1 MKFEHYSFSREIKN
15 NLKDLGYKR
24 PTDIQYK
31 SIPPIMRGED
41 VLAVAQTGTGKTVA
55 YALPVIQMLSSRLR
69 ESNQHSV
76 RCVVMVPTHELA
88 IQVSRVFKDLAAGTT
103 VQIEGIYGGIDQ
115 DPQIEKLNHGVDVVV
130 ATPGR
135 LFDLES
141 QGYLSLKGVETL
153 VLDEADHMLELGFKH
168 DMNQLVAKLPTRR
181 QVLFFSA
188 TINKQV
194 KDAAYSLV
202 HKAVRIQIS
211 PNDPV
216 SKNIDHSVAFIEM
229 DDKRFFLERII
240 REDPDSKILVFVRT
254 KVRAERVM
262 KALERVEL
270 LSQTIHGDKDQ
281 NQRNQVMAQFF
292 SGENKVLIATDVSAR
307 GIDIPDV
314 DIVINYDIPE
324 EPENYVHRVGRTGR
338 GQKKGVAIAFC
349 STDEKD
355 TLAAIEEFLNQQI
368 AQIDIE
374 KNTYKETVKMS
385 GDMENDWMALMDE
398 GEDGELAN
406 KKKKKKT
413 KNKKKKSRK

>member
-1 MKFEHYSFSREIKN
+1 MKFERYSFSETIKGNLRE
-15 NLKDLGYKR
+15 LGYKR

-31 SIPPIMRGED
+31 SIPPILRGED

-55 YALPVIQMLSSRLR
+55 FALPVIHMLSTRR
-69 ESNQHSV
+69 RKRDQQAV

-88 IQVSRVFKDLAAGTT
+88 IQVAGVFKELAAGTSIK
-103 VQIEGIYGGIDQ
+103 VEGIYGGTDQ
-115 DPQIEKLNHGVDVVV
+115 DPQIKNLNNGVDVVV

-141 QGYLSLKGVETL
+141 QGYLSLNDIETL
-153 VLDEADHMLELGFKH
+153 ILDEADHMLELGFKH
-168 DMNQLVAKLPTRR
+168 DMNQLIKKLPGRR

-216 SKNIDHSVAFIEM
+216 SGNINHSVAFIEM

-240 REDPDSKILVFVRT
+240 REHPDSKMLVFVRT
-254 KVRAERVM
+254 RVRAERVM
-262 KALERVEL
+262 KALGRVSL
-270 LSQTIHGDKDQ
+270 LSETIHGDKDQ
-281 NQRNQVMAQFF
+281 NQRNQVMKRFF

-324 EPENYVHRVGRTGR
+324 ETENYVHRVGRTGR
-338 GQKKGVAIAFC
+338 GQKKGEAIAFC
-349 STDEKD
+349 STEEKEQ
-355 TLAAIEEFLNQQI
+355 LEAIENFLDRKI
-368 AQIDIE
+368 ARLDIK
-374 KNTYKETVKMS
+374 KNDYKETMKMS
-385 GDMENDWMALMDE
+385 GDMETDWKSLMNE
-398 GEDGELAN
+398 NEERGG
-406 KKKKKKT
+406 KKKK
-413 KNKKKKSRK
+413 KKKKSRK

>member
-1 MKFEHYSFSREIKN
+1 MKFERYSFSETIKG
-15 NLKDLGYKR
+15 NLRALGYKR

-31 SIPPIMRGED
+31 SIPPILRGED

-55 YALPVIQMLSSRLR
+55 FALPVIQMLSTRR
-69 ESNQHSV
+69 RKPGQQAV

-88 IQVSRVFKDLAAGTT
+88 IQVAGVFKELAAGTPLKI
-103 VQIEGIYGGIDQ
+103 VGIYGGTDQ
-115 DPQIEKLNHGVDVVV
+115 DPQIQNLKSGVDVVV

-135 LFDLES
+135 FFDLES
-141 QGYLSLKGVETL
+141 QGHLSLGDIETL
-153 VLDEADHMLELGFKH
+153 ILDEADHMLELGFKH
-168 DMNQLVAKLPTRR
+168 DMNQLIKKLPGRR

-216 SKNIDHSVAFIEM
+216 SGNINYSVAFIEM

-240 REDPDSKILVFVRT
+240 REHPESKMLVFVRT

-262 KALERVEL
+262 KALERVSL
-270 LSQTIHGDKDQ
+270 LSETIHGDKDQ
-281 NQRNQVMAQFF
+281 NQRNQVMKRFF

-324 EPENYVHRVGRTGR
+324 ETENYVHRVGRTGR
-338 GQKKGVAIAFC
+338 GQKKGEAIAFC
-349 STDEKD
+349 STEEKER
-355 TLAAIEEFLNQQI
+355 LEAVEKFLDRT
-368 AQIDIE
+368 IDRLDIK
-374 KNTYKETVKMS
+374 KNDYKETMNMS
-385 GDMENDWMALMDE
+385 GDMETDWKSLMEENEERRD
-398 GEDGELAN
+398 
-406 KKKKKKT
+406 KKKKKK
-413 KNKKKKSRK
+413 KK

>member
-1 MKFEHYSFSREIKN
+1 MKFEQYSFSEEIKE
-15 NLKDLGYKR
+15 NLRNKGYKR

-55 YALPVIQMLSSRLR
+55 FALPVLHRLSNRRRGSDK
-69 ESNQHSV
+69 HSL

-88 IQVSRVFKDLAAGTT
+88 IQVCGVFKELAAGTS
-103 VQIEGIYGGIDQ
+103 VQVEGIYGGIDQ
-115 DPQIEKLNHGVDVVV
+115 DPQIEKLNSGVDVIV

-141 QGYLSLKGVETL
+141 QGHLSLNAVETL
-153 VLDEADHMLELGFKH
+153 ILDEADHMLELGFKH
-168 DMNQLVAKLPTRR
+168 DMNQLITKLPPRR

-188 TINKQV
+188 TINKHV
-194 KDAAYSLV
+194 KDMAYSLV

-216 SKNIDHSVAFIEM
+216 AKNINHSVAFIEM

-240 REDPDSKILVFVRT
+240 RENPDSKILVFVRT

-262 KALERVEL
+262 KALERVHL

-281 NQRNQVMAQFF
+281 NQRNQAMEQFF
-292 SGENKVLIATDVSAR
+292 SGDNKVLIATDVSAR

-324 EPENYVHRVGRTGR
+324 ETENYVHRVGRTGR

-349 STDEKD
+349 SVEEKER
-355 TLAAIEEFLNQQI
+355 LAAIESFLDREI
-368 AQIDIE
+368 AQLDIE
-374 KNTYKETVKMS
+374 KGAYQETVIMS
-385 GDMENDWMALMDE
+385 GVEETDWKALMDADE
-398 GEDGELAN
+398 ELTN
-406 KKKKKKT
+406 NRKR
-413 KNKKKKSRK
+413 KNKKSRK

>member
-1 MKFEHYSFSREIKN
+1 MKFERYSFSEKIKEN
-15 NLKDLGYKR
+15 ITKLGYKR

-31 SIPPIMRGED
+31 SIPPILRGED

-55 YALPVIQMLSSRLR
+55 FALPVIQMLSARRKKR
-69 ESNQHSV
+69 EKHAV
-76 RCVVMVPTHELA
+76 HCVVMVPTHELA
-88 IQVSRVFKDLAAGTT
+88 EQISGVFKKLAAGTS
-103 VQIEGIYGGIDQ
+103 VKIQGIYGGIEQ
-115 DPQIEKLNHGVDVVV
+115 DPQIKNLNQGVDVVV

-141 QGYLSLKGVETL
+141 QGHLSLRDIEIL

-168 DMNQLVAKLPTRR
+168 DMNQLIKKLPARR

-216 SKNIDHSVAFIEM
+216 SGNINHSVAFIEM

-240 REDPDSKILVFVRT
+240 REHPDSKMLVFVRT

-262 KALERVEL
+262 KALERVSLRSE
-270 LSQTIHGDKDQ
+270 TIHGDKDQ
-281 NQRNQVMAQFF
+281 NQRNTVMKRFA
-292 SGENKVLIATDVSAR
+292 SGQNKVLIATDVSAR

-324 EPENYVHRVGRTGR
+324 ETENYVHRVGRTGR
-338 GQKKGVAIAFC
+338 GQKKGEAIAFC
-349 STDEKD
+349 STEEKER
-355 TLAAIEEFLNQQI
+355 LAAIEGFLNKKI
-368 AQIDIE
+368 AMLDIK
-374 KNTYKETVKMS
+374 KNDYKETMKMS
-385 GDMENDWMALMDE
+385 GHMETDWKSLIDE
-398 GEDGELAN
+398 ADEQSN
-406 KKKKKKT
+406 KKGR
-413 KNKKKKSRK
+413 KKKKSRK

>member
-1 MKFEHYSFSREIKN
+1 MKFDQYSFSEDIKS
-15 NLKDLGYKR
+15 NLRRLGFKR

-55 YALPVIQMLSSRLR
+55 FALPVIQRLITR
-69 ESNQHSV
+69 KKKQEPNAV

-88 IQVSRVFKDLAAGTT
+88 IQVSKVFEELASGLSLKIT
-103 VQIEGIYGGIDQ
+103 GIYGGIDQ
-115 DPQIEKLNHGVDVVV
+115 DPQIEKLKKGVDVIV

-141 QGYLSLKGVETL
+141 QGHLSLKSVETL
-153 VLDEADHMLELGFKH
+153 ILDEADHMLELGFKH
-168 DMNQLVAKLPTRR
+168 DMNQLIKKLPPRR

-188 TINKQV
+188 TINKTV
-194 KDAAYSLV
+194 KNMAYSLV

-216 SKNIDHSVAFIEM
+216 SKNIDHSLALIEM

-240 REDPDSKILVFVRT
+240 REHPDSKILVFVRT

-262 KALERVEL
+262 KALERVNL
-270 LSQTIHGDKDQ
+270 LSHTIHGDKDQ
-281 NQRNQVMAQFF
+281 NQRNHVMGQFT

-307 GIDIPDV
+307 GVDIPDV

-324 EPENYVHRVGRTGR
+324 ETENYVHRVGRTGR
-338 GQKKGVAIAFC
+338 GQKKGLAIAFC
-349 STDEKD
+349 SAEEKERLD
-355 TLAAIEEFLNQQI
+355 DIESFLNRKI
-368 AQIDIE
+368 EQIDIE
-374 KNTYKETVKMS
+374 KGTYKETLNMS
-385 GDMENDWMALMDE
+385 GVEDTDWQALMDE
-398 GEDGELAN
+398 AEELQN
-406 KKKKKKT
+406 KKKR
-413 KNKKKKSRK
+413 KNKKSRK

>member
-1 MKFEHYSFSREIKN
+1 MKFEQYDFSNEIKY
-15 NLKDLGYKR
+15 NLKELGYNR

-55 YALPVIQMLSSRLR
+55 FALPVIQMLSTRQR
-69 ESNQHSV
+69 GGKQKTA

-88 IQVSRVFKDLAAGTT
+88 IQVSKVFKELAVGTS

-115 DPQIEKLNHGVDVVV
+115 DPQIEKLKQGLDVIV

-135 LFDLES
+135 LFDLQS
-141 QGYLSLKGVETL
+141 QGYLSLKAVEIL
-153 VLDEADHMLELGFKH
+153 ILDEADHMLELGFKY
-168 DMNQLVAKLPTRR
+168 DMDQLIKKLPERR

-211 PNDPV
+211 PKDPV
-216 SKNIDHSVAFIEM
+216 SKNIDHAVAFIEM
-229 DDKRFFLERII
+229 DDKRFFLERVI
-240 REDPDSKILVFVRT
+240 REHPENKLLVFVRT

-262 KALERVEL
+262 KALERVQL
-270 LSQTIHGDKDQ
+270 QSQTIHGDKDQ
-281 NQRNQVMAQFF
+281 NQRNEVMAQFF
-292 SGENKVLIATDVSAR
+292 SGENKILIATDVSAR

-324 EPENYVHRVGRTGR
+324 EAENYVHRVGRTGR
-338 GQKKGVAIAFC
+338 GLKKGVAIAFC
-349 STDEKD
+349 SADEKER
-355 TLAAIEEFLNQQI
+355 LLVIEDFLGKKI
-368 AQIDIE
+368 AQLDIE
-374 KNTYKETVKMS
+374 KDIYTETVKMS
-385 GDMENDWMALMDE
+385 GDMETDWKTLINEIDE
-398 GEDGELAN
+398 EDKKIAN
-406 KKKKKKT
+406 KKKRKGKK
-413 KNKKKKSRK
+413 

>member
-1 MKFEHYSFSREIKN
+1 MKFEQYSFSEEIKE
-15 NLKDLGYKR
+15 NLRNKGYKR

-55 YALPVIQMLSSRLR
+55 FALPVLHRLSNRRRGSDK
-69 ESNQHSV
+69 HSL

-88 IQVSRVFKDLAAGTT
+88 IQVCGVFKELAAGTS
-103 VQIEGIYGGIDQ
+103 VQVEGIYGGIDQ
-115 DPQIEKLNHGVDVVV
+115 DPQIEKLNSGVDVIV

-141 QGYLSLKGVETL
+141 QGHLSLNAVETL
-153 VLDEADHMLELGFKH
+153 ILDEADHMLELGFKH
-168 DMNQLVAKLPTRR
+168 DMNQLITKLPPRR

-188 TINKQV
+188 TINKHV
-194 KDAAYSLV
+194 KDMAYSLV

-216 SKNIDHSVAFIEM
+216 AKNINHSVAFIEM

-240 REDPDSKILVFVRT
+240 RENPDSKILVFVRT

-262 KALERVEL
+262 KALERVHL

-281 NQRNQVMAQFF
+281 NQRNQAMEQFF
-292 SGENKVLIATDVSAR
+292 SGDNKVLIATDVSAR

-324 EPENYVHRVGRTGR
+324 ETENYVHRVGRTGR

-349 STDEKD
+349 SVEEKER
-355 TLAAIEEFLNQQI
+355 LAAIESFVDREI
-368 AQIDIE
+368 AQLDIE
-374 KNTYKETVKMS
+374 KGAYQETVIMS
-385 GDMENDWMALMDE
+385 GVEETDWKALMDADE
-398 GEDGELAN
+398 ELTN
-406 KKKKKKT
+406 NRKR
-413 KNKKKKSRK
+413 KNKKSRK

>member
-1 MKFEHYSFSREIKN
+1 MKFEQYIFSEEIKN
-15 NLKDLGYKR
+15 NLRNLGFKR

-55 YALPVIQMLSSRLR
+55 FALPVLHRLSTGRRGSK
-69 ESNQHSV
+69 QHSV

-88 IQVSRVFKDLAAGTT
+88 IQVSRVFKELAVGTSI
-103 VQIEGIYGGIDQ
+103 QIEGIYGGIDQ
-115 DPQIEKLNHGVDVVV
+115 DPQIEHLKRGLDVVV

-141 QGYLSLKGVETL
+141 QGHLSLSAVETL
-153 VLDEADHMLELGFKH
+153 ILDEADHMLELGFKH
-168 DMNQLVAKLPTRR
+168 DMNQLITRLPPRR

-188 TINKQV
+188 TINKHV
-194 KDAAYSLV
+194 KDMAYSLV

-216 SKNIDHSVAFIEM
+216 AKNINHSVAFIEM

-240 REDPDSKILVFVRT
+240 RENPDSKILVFVRT

-262 KALERVEL
+262 KALERVRL

-281 NQRNQVMAQFF
+281 NQRNLVMDQFT

-324 EPENYVHRVGRTGR
+324 ETENYVHRVGRTGR

-349 STDEKD
+349 SPEEKER
-355 TLAAIEEFLNQQI
+355 LVAIEGFLNKEIVQL
-368 AQIDIE
+368 DIE
-374 KNTYKETVKMS
+374 KGAYLETVKMS
-385 GDMENDWMALMDE
+385 GVEETDWKALMDE
-398 GEDGELAN
+398 ADELEN
-406 KKKKKKT
+406 TQKKKKKKG
-413 KNKKKKSRK
+413 RK

>member
-1 MKFEHYSFSREIKN
+1 MKFEQYSFSEEIKE
-15 NLKDLGYKR
+15 NLRNKGYKR

-55 YALPVIQMLSSRLR
+55 FALPVIHRLSSRR
-69 ESNQHSV
+69 KGSDKHSL

-88 IQVSRVFKDLAAGTT
+88 IQVSGVFKELAVGTS
-103 VQIEGIYGGIDQ
+103 VQVEGIYGGIDQ
-115 DPQIEKLNHGVDVVV
+115 DPQIERLNSGVDVIV

-141 QGYLSLKGVETL
+141 QGYLSLKAVETL
-153 VLDEADHMLELGFKH
+153 ILDEADHMLELGFKH
-168 DMNQLVAKLPTRR
+168 DMNQLITKLPPRR

-188 TINKQV
+188 TINKHV
-194 KDAAYSLV
+194 KDMAYSLV

-216 SKNIDHSVAFIEM
+216 AKNINHSVAFIEM

-240 REDPDSKILVFVRT
+240 RENPDSKILVFVRT

-262 KALERVEL
+262 KALQRVNL

-281 NQRNQVMAQFF
+281 NQRNHAMEQFF
-292 SGENKVLIATDVSAR
+292 SGDNKVLIATDVSAR

-324 EPENYVHRVGRTGR
+324 ETENYVHRVGRTGR

-349 STDEKD
+349 SAEEKER
-355 TLAAIEEFLNQQI
+355 LAAIETFLDREI
-368 AQIDIE
+368 AQLDIE
-374 KNTYKETVKMS
+374 KGDYQETVILS
-385 GDMENDWMALMDE
+385 GVEETDWQALMDADE
-398 GEDGELAN
+398 ELTN
-406 KKKKKKT
+406 KKKR
-413 KNKKKKSRK
+413 KNRKSRK

>member
-1 MKFEHYSFSREIKN
+1 MKFEKYSFSEDIKS
-15 NLKDLGYKR
+15 NLRNLGFKR

-55 YALPVIQMLSSRLR
+55 FALPVIQRLVTR
-69 ESNQHSV
+69 QRKHDHKSV

-88 IQVSRVFKDLAAGTT
+88 IQVSRVFEELASGISLKIAG
-103 VQIEGIYGGIDQ
+103 IFGGIDQ
-115 DPQIEKLNHGVDVVV
+115 DPQIERLKQGVDVVV

-141 QGYLSLKGVETL
+141 QGYLSLKAVETL
-153 VLDEADHMLELGFKH
+153 ILDEADHMLELGFKH
-168 DMNQLVAKLPTRR
+168 DMNQLIRKLPYGR

-188 TINKQV
+188 TINKHV
-194 KDAAYSLV
+194 KDMAYSLV

-240 REDPDSKILVFVRT
+240 REHPNSKILVFVRT

-262 KALERVEL
+262 KALERVRL
-270 LSQTIHGDKDQ
+270 LSQTIHSDKDQ
-281 NQRNQVMAQFF
+281 NQRSHVMEQFS

-324 EPENYVHRVGRTGR
+324 ETENYVHRVGRTGR
-338 GQKKGVAIAFC
+338 AQKRGLAIAFC
-349 STDEKD
+349 SDEEKEQL
-355 TLAAIEEFLNQQI
+355 TAIEGFLDRKI
-368 AQIDIE
+368 TKMDIE
-374 KNTYKETVKMS
+374 KGAFEETLNMS
-385 GDMENDWMALMDE
+385 GVEETNWQALIDE
-398 GEDGELAN
+398 ADEL
-406 KKKKKKT
+406 
-413 KNKKKKSRK
+413 KNKKKRKNKKSRK

>member
-1 MKFEHYSFSREIKN
+1 MKFEQYSFSEEIKG
-15 NLKDLGYKR
+15 NLRNLGYKR

-55 YALPVIQMLSSRLR
+55 FALPVIHRLSRRRKGSD
-69 ESNQHSV
+69 NHSL

-88 IQVSRVFKDLAAGTT
+88 IQVSGVFKELAAETS
-103 VQIEGIYGGIDQ
+103 VLIEGIYGGIDQ
-115 DPQIEKLNHGVDVVV
+115 DPQIEKLKDGVDVIV

-141 QGYLSLKGVETL
+141 QGHLSLKAVETL
-153 VLDEADHMLELGFKH
+153 ILDEADHMLELGFKH
-168 DMNQLVAKLPTRR
+168 DMNQLITKLPPGR

-188 TINKQV
+188 TINKHV
-194 KDAAYSLV
+194 KDMAYSLV

-216 SKNIDHSVAFIEM
+216 AKNINHSVAFIEM

-240 REDPDSKILVFVRT
+240 RENPDSKILVFVRT

-262 KALERVEL
+262 KALERVNL

-281 NQRNQVMAQFF
+281 NQRNHAMEQFF
-292 SGENKVLIATDVSAR
+292 SGDNKVLIATDVSAR

-324 EPENYVHRVGRTGR
+324 ETENYVHRVGRTGR

-349 STDEKD
+349 SAEEKER
-355 TLAAIEEFLNQQI
+355 LAAIEGFLDREI
-368 AQIDIE
+368 AQLDIE
-374 KNTYKETVKMS
+374 KGAYQETVKMS
-385 GDMENDWMALMDE
+385 GVEETDWKALMDA
-398 GEDGELAN
+398 DDELTN
-406 KKKKKKT
+406 QRKR
-413 KNKKKKSRK
+413 KNKKSRK

>member
-1 MKFEHYSFSREIKN
+1 MKFEQYSFSEDIKANLRE
-15 NLKDLGYKR
+15 LGYNR

-55 YALPVIQMLSSRLR
+55 FALPIIHRLSSRRRGSHQYSL
-69 ESNQHSV
+69 

-88 IQVSRVFKDLAAGTT
+88 IQVCGVFKELAAGTS
-103 VQIEGIYGGIDQ
+103 VQVEEIHGGIDQ
-115 DPQIEKLNHGVDVVV
+115 DPQIEKLNHGVDVIV

-141 QGYLSLKGVETL
+141 QGHLSLKAVETL
-153 VLDEADHMLELGFKH
+153 ILDEADHMLELGFKQ
-168 DMNQLVAKLPTRR
+168 DMDQLIKKLPARR

-188 TINKQV
+188 TINKHV
-194 KDAAYSLV
+194 KEMAYSLV
-202 HKAVRIQIS
+202 NRAVRIQIS

-216 SKNIDHSVAFIEM
+216 AKNINHSVAFIEM

-240 REDPDSKILVFVRT
+240 RENPDSKILVFVRT

-262 KALERVEL
+262 KALDRVQL

-281 NQRNQVMAQFF
+281 TQRNQAMEQFF

-314 DIVINYDIPE
+314 DIVVNYDISE
-324 EPENYVHRVGRTGR
+324 ETENYVHRVGRTGR

-349 STDEKD
+349 SAEEKER
-355 TLAAIEEFLNQQI
+355 LSAIEGFLSRKIEQL
-368 AQIDIE
+368 DIE
-374 KNTYKETVKMS
+374 KGVYRETVKMS
-385 GDMENDWMALMDE
+385 GVQDTDWKALMHE
-398 GEDGELAN
+398 EDDRSN
-406 KKKKKKT
+406 KRKR
-413 KNKKKKSRK
+413 KNKKSRK

>member
-1 MKFEHYSFSREIKN
+1 MKFERYSFSETIKGNLRE
-15 NLKDLGYKR
+15 LGYKR

-31 SIPPIMRGED
+31 SIPPILRGED

-55 YALPVIQMLSSRLR
+55 FALPVIHMLSTRR
-69 ESNQHSV
+69 RKRDQQAV

-88 IQVSRVFKDLAAGTT
+88 IQVAGVFKQLAAGTSIK
-103 VQIEGIYGGIDQ
+103 VEGIYGGTDQ
-115 DPQIEKLNHGVDVVV
+115 DPQIKNLNNGVDVVV

-141 QGYLSLKGVETL
+141 QGYLSLNDIETL
-153 VLDEADHMLELGFKH
+153 ILDEADHMLELGFKH
-168 DMNQLVAKLPTRR
+168 DMNQLIKKLPGRR

-216 SKNIDHSVAFIEM
+216 SGNINHSVAFIEM

-240 REDPDSKILVFVRT
+240 REHPDSKMLVFVRT

-262 KALERVEL
+262 KALGRVSL
-270 LSQTIHGDKDQ
+270 LSETIHGDKDQ
-281 NQRNQVMAQFF
+281 NQRNQVMKRFF

-324 EPENYVHRVGRTGR
+324 ETENYVHRVGRTGR
-338 GQKKGVAIAFC
+338 GQKKGEAIAFC
-349 STDEKD
+349 STEEKEQ
-355 TLAAIEEFLNQQI
+355 LEAIENFLDRKI
-368 AQIDIE
+368 ARLDIK
-374 KNTYKETVKMS
+374 KNDYKETMKMS
-385 GDMENDWMALMDE
+385 GDMETDWKSLMNE
-398 GEDGELAN
+398 NEERGG
-406 KKKKKKT
+406 KKKK
-413 KNKKKKSRK
+413 KKKKSRK

>member
-1 MKFEHYSFSREIKN
+1 MKFERYSFSEEIKN
-15 NLKDLGYKR
+15 NLRELGFKR

-31 SIPPIMRGED
+31 SIPPILRGED

-55 YALPVIQMLSSRLR
+55 FALPVIQMLSARR
-69 ESNQHSV
+69 RRRDQHAV

-88 IQVSRVFKDLAAGTT
+88 IQVSRVFKELAAGTS
-103 VQIEGIYGGIDQ
+103 VKIEGIYGGIDQ
-115 DPQIEKLNHGVDVVV
+115 DPQIENLNHGVDVVV

-141 QGYLSLKGVETL
+141 QGYLSLRAIETL
-153 VLDEADHMLELGFKH
+153 ILDEADHMLELGFKH
-168 DMNQLVAKLPTRR
+168 DMNQLIKKLPAKR

-202 HKAVRIQIS
+202 RKAVRIQIS

-216 SKNIDHSVAFIEM
+216 SRNINHSVAFIEM

-240 REDPDSKILVFVRT
+240 REHPDSKMLVFVRT

-262 KALERVEL
+262 KALGRVEL
-270 LSQTIHGDKDQ
+270 LSETIHGDKDQ
-281 NQRNQVMAQFF
+281 NQRNKVMKNFF
-292 SGENKVLIATDVSAR
+292 SGDNKVLIATDVSAR

-324 EPENYVHRVGRTGR
+324 ETENYVHRVGRTGR
-338 GQKKGVAIAFC
+338 GQKKGEAIAFC
-349 STDEKD
+349 STEEKER
-355 TLAAIEEFLNQQI
+355 LEAIEGFLNRKI
-368 AQIDIE
+368 AQLDIK
-374 KNTYKETVKMS
+374 KNDYKETLKMS
-385 GDMENDWMALMDE
+385 GDDETDWKSLMDE
-398 GEDGELAN
+398 TDELAG
-406 KKKKKKT
+406 
-413 KNKKKKSRK
+413 KKKSKKRKSRK